1 MKRYIISGFTL
12 MTLLYY
18 TEITQT
24 LSLPFLFLKSP
35 ELPVPETNKSI
46 NVFQLFISVIYLLFT
61 VS

>member
-35 ELPVPETNKSI
+35 ELPVPETNKYI
-46 NVFQLFISVIYLLFT
+46 NVFQLFISVIY
-61 VS
+61 